1 MASDRV
7 SPTLADYVI
16 IVISPA
22 LIMGLVGS
30 LAFFLLEVMYRGEY
44 NERLQWTVFFFVFG
58 AVLVARISMIGEIA
72 GRYWIYAPILGLAT
86 LLVLQTFVEYPS
98 SSPAAPY
105 RVGINMFLVLVV
117 LWSTYQLM
125 WDCTHIDNDGDPT
138 AMGLLEAAGLEEAPP
153 EDTEARDKEEAKDP
167 PGIWGLI
174 YRYQRYRAKK
184 KRRRILGVWVVYF
197 ALGTLPIFG
206 LGQALVDPEDAV
218 RRRVVFWLMSLYA
231 GSALGLLM
239 TTCFLTLRRYLR
251 QRGVTMPAA
260 MTSVWLTSGAVLVL
274 ILLVVGALLPRPNA
288 EYRLIDL
295 APLGKEEREASK
307 FSPKKDSAGKGEG
320 QPGDQPGDTEKGKG
334 VDGKDKP
341 KDAGDKD
348 GKGSKGKDGKTK
360 GGDSKDGKD
369 KSGQDEKS
377 KGGERQDS
385 NESEAS
391 KDESSAATGLK
402 EVMQQISKLL
412 KWIVFAVVG
421 LIVLFALL
429 KGGLRYL
436 ANFSQLARDLLDWLR
451 NFWASLFGSA
461 EEKAKVRKAKE
472 AARGVVEEARPFA
485 WYHNPWSDGT
495 AGQRTLQELLRYTFA
510 ALQAWAA
517 ERGVLREIGETPL
530 EFAVRVGE
538 EAPALAE
545 DVDRFIAL
553 YLRAEFARGRL
564 PTESTE
570 EVRQFWDR
578 LEQATEQ
585 PLSA

>member
-30 LAFFLLEVMYRGEY
+30 LAFFLLEVMYRGPY
-44 NERLQWTVFFFVFG
+44 NERLTWTVFFFIFG

-72 GRYWIYAPILGLAT
+72 GRYWIYAPILGFAT

-105 RVGINMFLVLVV
+105 RAGINLLLVLVV
-117 LWSTYQLM
+117 LWSTYMLM

-153 EDTEARDKEEAKDP
+153 EDTETRDKEEAKDP

-274 ILLVVGALLPRPNA
+274 ILLVVGALLPRPKA

-295 APLGKEEREASK
+295 APLGKEEARLPSSVRRRTMPARVKGNRATNPATPTKARAPTEKINPRTPATRMAK
-307 FSPKKDSAGKGEG
+307 ATKERMARRRAATRKTAKTRAGK
-320 QPGDQPGDTEKGKG
+320 TRR
-334 VDGKDKP
+334 
-341 KDAGDKD
+341 ARAA
-348 GKGSKGKDGKTK
+348 SGKT
-360 GGDSKDGKD
+360 
-369 KSGQDEKS
+369 
-377 KGGERQDS
+377 
-385 NESEAS
+385 
-391 KDESSAATGLK
+391 ATSRRRPKTNLP
-402 EVMQQISKLL
+402 Q
-412 KWIVFAVVG
+412 
-421 LIVLFALL
+421 
-429 KGGLRYL
+429 R
-436 ANFSQLARDLLDWLR
+436 RD
-451 NFWASLFGSA
+451 
-461 EEKAKVRKAKE
+461 
-472 AARGVVEEARPFA
+472 
-485 WYHNPWSDGT
+485 
-495 AGQRTLQELLRYTFA
+495 
-510 ALQAWAA
+510 
-517 ERGVLREIGETPL
+517 
-530 EFAVRVGE
+530 
-538 EAPALAE
+538 
-545 DVDRFIAL
+545 
-553 YLRAEFARGRL
+553 
-564 PTESTE
+564 
-570 EVRQFWDR
+570 
-578 LEQATEQ
+578 
-585 PLSA
+585 